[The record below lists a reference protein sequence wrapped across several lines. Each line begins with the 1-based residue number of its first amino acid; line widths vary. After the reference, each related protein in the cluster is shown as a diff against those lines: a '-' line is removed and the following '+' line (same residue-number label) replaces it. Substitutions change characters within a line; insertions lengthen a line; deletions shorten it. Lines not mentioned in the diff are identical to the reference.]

1 MDQPRDGETERLKA
15 AVHSA
20 RASVEHTV
28 SELGDR
34 VHKATD
40 PEEQVRA
47 HPIAALAAATIAGL
61 IVGRQLVA
69 LFGIGGIA
77 TLGANLGAGALR
89 AVAPT
94 SNGHLITDRI
104 INNAGAVLASAVLV
118 PVVSGLRKVIEAA
131 TGHSA
136 AERSHPNDL
145 S

>member
-1 MDQPRDGETERLKA
+1 MDQPRDRETERLKE
-15 AVHSA
+15 AVHTA
-20 RASVEHTV
+20 RASVEDTV

-40 PEEQVRA
+40 LEEQVRA

-61 IVGRQLVA
+61 IIGRQLVA

-77 TLGANLGAGALR
+77 TLGANLGATALR
-89 AVAPT
+89 AAAPT
-94 SNGHLITDRI
+94 SNGHLVTDRI

-118 PVVSGLRKVIEAA
+118 PVVTGLRKVVEAA
-131 TGHSA
+131 MGHSA
-136 AERSHPNDL
+136 AQRPHPADL

>member
-1 MDQPRDGETERLKA
+1 
-15 AVHSA
+15 
-20 RASVEHTV
+20 VEDTV

-40 PEEQVRA
+40 LDEQIRA

-61 IVGRQLVA
+61 IIGRQLVA

-77 TLGANLGAGALR
+77 TLGANLGATALR
-89 AVAPT
+89 ATAPT

-118 PVVSGLRKVIEAA
+118 PVVSGLRKLVEAA
-131 TGHSA
+131 TGKPTA
-136 AERSHPNDL
+136 QRSQPTDFM
-145 S
+145 

>member
-1 MDQPRDGETERLKA
+1 MDQPRDRETERLKE

-40 PEEQVRA
+40 LEEQIRA
-47 HPIAALAAATIAGL
+47 HPIAALATATIAGL
-61 IVGRQLVA
+61 IIGRQLVA

-89 AVAPT
+89 AAAPA
-94 SNGHLITDRI
+94 SNGQLITDRI

-131 TGHSA
+131 TGRPA
-136 AERSHPNDL
+136 AQRSHPPD
-145 S
+145 